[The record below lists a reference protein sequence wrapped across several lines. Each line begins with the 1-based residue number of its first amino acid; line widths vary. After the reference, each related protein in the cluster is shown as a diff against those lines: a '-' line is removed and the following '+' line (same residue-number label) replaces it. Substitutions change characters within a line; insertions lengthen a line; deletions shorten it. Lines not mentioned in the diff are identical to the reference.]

1 MNLAQIPFS
10 KGINEGKKLGEV
22 EESEITAHCPATGGP
37 GFWGHMKDHEE
48 SRGKRKGFSGK
59 NFHGNADPRTS
70 GMWETTVKR
79 KWGRGAY
86 GHDRVDH

>member
-1 MNLAQIPFS
+1 
-10 KGINEGKKLGEV
+10 
-22 EESEITAHCPATGGP
+22 
-37 GFWGHMKDHEE
+37 MKDHEE